1 MAELEDILYRV
12 QCPYFT
18 AGLVLR
24 MGLVYDAAPIL
35 RYMLGWPLAQA
46 EEYVRR
52 RGWSIDIVEKRQRP
66 P

>member
-1 MAELEDILYRV
+1 
-12 QCPYFT
+12 
-18 AGLVLR
+18 
-24 MGLVYDAAPIL
+24 MGLVYGAAPIL